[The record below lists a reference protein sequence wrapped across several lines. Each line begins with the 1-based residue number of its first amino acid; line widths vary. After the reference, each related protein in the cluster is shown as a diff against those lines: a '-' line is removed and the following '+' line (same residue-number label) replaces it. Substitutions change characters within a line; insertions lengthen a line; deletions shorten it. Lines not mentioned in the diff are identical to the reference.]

1 MQPPH
6 LSATAHAAKVALRC
20 WVRVIVTSTSIVD
33 VQSVRDVPLARV
45 GAVKAGIVT
54 LQGTRAT
61 RDSGSTGRYVSL
73 ARASCW
79 LGLNHRIWSKHGR
92 SPMWVRFNADQW
104 GRAVAMRKALQQW
117 AAMDPPRAYLDDED
131 GAVRVPLLL
140 RTGVEKDA
148 VALDAERQ
156 LRALGEMM
164 VAGGMPVLNGAPLTD

>member
-1 MQPPH
+1 
-6 LSATAHAAKVALRC
+6 
-20 WVRVIVTSTSIVD
+20 
-33 VQSVRDVPLARV
+33 
-45 GAVKAGIVT
+45 
-54 LQGTRAT
+54 
-61 RDSGSTGRYVSL
+61 
-73 ARASCW
+73 
-79 LGLNHRIWSKHGR
+79 
-92 SPMWVRFNADQW
+92 
-104 GRAVAMRKALQQW
+104 MRKALQQW